1 MFSIRKF
8 VGYSATVIGL
18 GAIFVL
24 AFAPQP
30 GLAAGSSSKP
40 HELASVPRAAA
51 HAATPPSTS
60 CTAAK
65 QALATA
71 MANDKVEDTAERAA
85 QKTKPDKTAAQAED
99 KTEHA
104 AMKVL
109 SDAVGKA
116 CAPPVT
122 AQCST
127 ARQALDAA
135 NAKDAIEDATEK
147 TKPAKTED
155 AAEQAAVKP
164 LRDAVRA
171 ACEPQKPAPSAACVA
186 AKQALKTAKD
196 QDRAEDQAEKASKTS
211 PDTDKTEDKTEHD
224 STRLL
229 HDAVRTACGPDR
241 HGNHR

>member
-8 VGYSATVIGL
+8 VGYSATVIGQ

-65 QALATA
+65 QARATA

-85 QKTKPDKTAAQAED
+85 QTT
-99 KTEHA
+99 
-104 AMKVL
+104 
-109 SDAVGKA
+109 
-116 CAPPVT
+116 
-122 AQCST
+122 
-127 ARQALDAA
+127 
-135 NAKDAIEDATEK
+135 N
-147 TKPAKTED
+147 PAKTADKAED

-171 ACEPQKPAPSAACVA
+171 ACEPQKPAPSATCVA

-196 QDRAEDQAEKASKTS
+196 QDRAEDQREKASKTS

-224 STRLL
+224 STRPLK
-229 HDAVRTACGPDR
+229 DAVRTACGPDR
-241 HGNHR
+241 HGHHD